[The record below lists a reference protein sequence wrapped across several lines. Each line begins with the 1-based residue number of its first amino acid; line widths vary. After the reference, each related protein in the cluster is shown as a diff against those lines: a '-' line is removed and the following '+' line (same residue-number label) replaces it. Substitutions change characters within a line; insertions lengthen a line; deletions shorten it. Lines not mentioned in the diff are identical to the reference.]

1 MNNLEHRIEG
11 NTVSVCPGPNLAYFS
26 KKATLKEMVDHIYG
40 RINLITNENRP
51 HVFVKELLIY
61 VKFLKGQILESE
73 TPIGDKQ
80 ITYFSQFKDNLIQ
93 GIDYYLSLAVK
104 MKDESKQRLIEFEKE
119 LKKIKNIVHGISYSN
134 LETAG

>member
-1 MNNLEHRIEG
+1 
-11 NTVSVCPGPNLAYFS
+11 
-26 KKATLKEMVDHIYG
+26 MVDHIYG